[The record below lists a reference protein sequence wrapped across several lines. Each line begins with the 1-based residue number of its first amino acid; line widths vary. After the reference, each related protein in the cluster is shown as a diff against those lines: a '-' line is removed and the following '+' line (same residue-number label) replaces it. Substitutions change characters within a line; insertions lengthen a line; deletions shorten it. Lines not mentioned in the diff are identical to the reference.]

1 MIASAYKY
9 SSTERRDPGFLR
21 RMWAMVIKEFV
32 QMRRDRMTFAT
43 MIFVPIMQLVLF
55 GYAINTDPKQLPTAV
70 LTRDDGPLTR
80 AVLSAMKNT
89 DYFDFRVQVRDAAE
103 LDRLVRSGEVQFA
116 VEIPASFERDVR
128 RGDRPSVLVIA
139 DATDPVATG
148 TAVSSLQGLI
158 DTALRRE
165 LRGPDASVTKS
176 RAPFDITIQNRYNP
190 EAITQY
196 NIVPGLLGVVLT
208 MTMMM
213 FTALA
218 VTREIE
224 RGTME
229 ALLSMPIK
237 PVEIMIGKIAP
248 FVLVGFVQMTIII
261 GAAHVLF
268 GVPIM
273 GSVWLLV
280 ALSTLFAAAN
290 LAVGYTFSTIAENQ
304 LQAVQMT
311 FFFFLPNILLSGF
324 MFPFRGMPDWAQ
336 AIGEALPLTHF
347 LRIVRGITLKGTGF
361 ADMHLDGAGGL
372 HGGRDGARA
381 VSLPPHAGLAPNC
394 ELSFPRKRESSNHC
408 NRLFFTVGV
417 TGLPG
422 QAGQ

>member
-1 MIASAYKY
+1 MIAAAYRY
-9 SSTERRDPGFLR
+9 SSTQRRDPGFLL

-43 MIFVPIMQLVLF
+43 MIFVPILQLVLF
-55 GYAINTDPKQLPTAV
+55 GYAINTDPRQLPTAV
-70 LTRDDGPLTR
+70 LIRDDGPITR
-80 AVLSAMKNT
+80 AVLSAMRNT
-89 DYFDFRVQVRDAAE
+89 DYFDFKVQVRDAEE
-103 LDRLVRSGEVQFA
+103 LDRLVRTGEVQFA
-116 VEIPASFERDVR
+116 IEIPASFERDVR

-165 LRGPDASVTKS
+165 LRGPDASVTKTT
-176 RAPFDITIQNRYNP
+176 APFEITLQNRYNP

-229 ALLSMPIK
+229 SLLAMPIK

-248 FVLVGFVQMTIII
+248 FVVVGFVQMTIIL
-261 GAAHVLF
+261 GAAHLLF

-273 GSVWLLV
+273 GSLWLLV

-347 LRIVRGITLKGTGF
+347 LRIVRGIALKGSGF
-361 ADMHLDGAGGL
+361 ADMQMDVLAL
-372 HGGRDGARA
+372 VLFMA
-381 VSLPPHAGLAPNC
+381 VAMGLA
-394 ELSFPRKRESSNHC
+394 
-408 NRLFFTVGV
+408 LFRFRRT
-417 TGLPG
+417 LD
-422 QAGQ
+422 

>member
-1 MIASAYKY
+1 MSAQIYQREE
-9 SSTERRDPGFLR
+9 SERPDRGFLR
-21 RMWAMVIKEFV
+21 RMWAIFIKEFV

-43 MIFVPIMQLVLF
+43 MIVVPIMQLVLF

-80 AVLSAMKNT
+80 AVLAAMKNT
-89 DYFDFRVQVRDAAE
+89 DYFDFVEQVRDPAE
-103 LDRLVRSGEVQFA
+103 LDRLISSGAVQFA

-148 TAVSSLQGLI
+148 TAVSALQGLI

-165 LRGPDASVTKS
+165 LRGPDAAITKTTV
-176 RAPFDITIQNRYNP
+176 PFAITLQNRYNP
-190 EAITQY
+190 EGITQY

-229 ALLSMPIK
+229 SLLAMPIK

-248 FVLVGFVQMTIII
+248 FVLVGFVQMTIIL
-261 GAAHVLF
+261 GAAHLLF
-268 GVPIM
+268 DVPIM

-280 ALSTLFAAAN
+280 ALATLFAAAN
-290 LAVGYTFSTIAENQ
+290 LAVGYTFSTVATNQ

-336 AIGEALPLTHF
+336 VIGEALPLTHF
-347 LRIVRGITLKGTGF
+347 LRIVRGITLKGNGF
-361 ADMHLDGAGGL
+361 ADMQLDVLAL
-372 HGGRDGARA
+372 VIFTLVAM
-381 VSLPPHAGLAPNC
+381 GLA
-394 ELSFPRKRESSNHC
+394 
-408 NRLFFTVGV
+408 LFRFRRT
-417 TGLPG
+417 LD
-422 QAGQ
+422 

>member
-1 MIASAYKY
+1 MSAYNG
-9 SSTERRDPGFLR
+9 STAERRDPGFFR

-43 MIFVPIMQLVLF
+43 MIFVPILQLTLF

-70 LTRDDGPLTR
+70 LVRDEGPLTR
-80 AVLSAMKNT
+80 AVLAAMKNT
-89 DYFDFRVQVRDAAE
+89 DYFKFTEQVHDADE
-103 LDRLVRSGEVQFA
+103 LDRLILSGKVQFA

-128 RGDRPSVLVIA
+128 RGDRPAVLVIA

-165 LRGPDASVTKS
+165 LRGPDAPVTKS
-176 RAPFDITIQNRYNP
+176 TAPFQITLQNRYNP

-229 ALLSMPIK
+229 SLLAMPIK

-248 FVLVGFVQMTIII
+248 IVLVGFVQMTIILC
-261 GAAHVLF
+261 AAQFLF
-268 GVPIM
+268 NVPIM

-280 ALSTLFAAAN
+280 SLATLFAASN
-290 LAVGYTFSTIAENQ
+290 LAVGYTFSTIAQNQ
-304 LQAVQMT
+304 LQAVQLT

-324 MFPFRGMPDWAQ
+324 MFPFRGMPMWAQ
-336 AIGEALPLTHF
+336 VIGEALPLTHF
-347 LRIVRGITLKGTGF
+347 MRIVRGIMLKSTGL
-361 ADMHLDGAGGL
+361 ADMQIDVAALFIFIIVAM
-372 HGGRDGARA
+372 
-381 VSLPPHAGLAPNC
+381 GLA
-394 ELSFPRKRESSNHC
+394 LARFRRT
-408 NRLFFTVGV
+408 LD
-417 TGLPG
+417 
-422 QAGQ
+422 

>member
-1 MIASAYKY
+1 MIASAYRY
-9 SSTERRDPGFLR
+9 SSAERRDPGFLR
-21 RMWAMVIKEFV
+21 RVWAMIVKEFV

-43 MIFVPIMQLVLF
+43 MIFVPILQLTLF

-80 AVLSAMKNT
+80 SVLAAMRNT
-89 DYFDFRVQVRDAAE
+89 DYFDFRWQVRDAEE
-103 LDRLVRSGEVQFA
+103 LDRLVRSGETQFA
-116 VEIPASFERDVR
+116 VEIPASFERDLR
-128 RGDRPSVLVIA
+128 RGDRPQVLVIA

-158 DTALRRE
+158 DSALKRE
-165 LRGPDASVTKS
+165 LRGPDATVTKS
-176 RAPFDITIQNRYNP
+176 VAPFEITLQNRYNP

-229 ALLSMPIK
+229 SLLAMPIK
-237 PVEIMIGKIAP
+237 PVEIMLGKIAP
-248 FVLVGFVQMTIII
+248 FVLVGFVQMTIIL

-290 LAVGYTFSTIAENQ
+290 LAVGYTFSTVAENQ

-336 AIGEALPLTHF
+336 AIGEVLPLTHF
-347 LRIVRGITLKGTGF
+347 LRIVRGITLKGIGF
-361 ADMHLDGAGGL
+361 ADMQMDVLAL
-372 HGGRDGARA
+372 VLFMLIAM
-381 VSLPPHAGLAPNC
+381 GLA
-394 ELSFPRKRESSNHC
+394 
-408 NRLFFTVGV
+408 LFRFRRT
-417 TGLPG
+417 LD
-422 QAGQ
+422 

>member
-1 MIASAYKY
+1 MSDDTYNG
-9 SSTERRDPGFLR
+9 STAERRDPGFFR

-43 MIFVPIMQLVLF
+43 MIFVPILQLTLF

-70 LTRDDGPLTR
+70 LVRDEGPLTR
-80 AVLSAMKNT
+80 AVLAAMKNT
-89 DYFDFRVQVRDAAE
+89 DYFKFTEQVHDADE
-103 LDRLVRSGEVQFA
+103 LDRLILSGKVQFA

-128 RGDRPSVLVIA
+128 RGDRPAVLVIA

-165 LRGPDASVTKS
+165 LRGPGAPVTKS
-176 RAPFDITIQNRYNP
+176 TAPFQITLQNRYNP

-229 ALLSMPIK
+229 SLLAMPIK

-248 FVLVGFVQMTIII
+248 FVLVGFVQMTIILC
-261 GAAHVLF
+261 AAHFLF
-268 GVPIM
+268 NVPIM

-280 ALSTLFAAAN
+280 SLATLFAASN
-290 LAVGYTFSTIAENQ
+290 LAVGYTFSTIAQNQ
-304 LQAVQMT
+304 LQAVQLT

-324 MFPFRGMPDWAQ
+324 MFPFRGMPMWAQ
-336 AIGEALPLTHF
+336 VIGEALPLTHF
-347 LRIVRGITLKGTGF
+347 MRIVRGIMLKSTGL
-361 ADMHLDGAGGL
+361 ADMQIDVAALFIFIIVAM
-372 HGGRDGARA
+372 
-381 VSLPPHAGLAPNC
+381 GLA
-394 ELSFPRKRESSNHC
+394 LARFRRT
-408 NRLFFTVGV
+408 LD
-417 TGLPG
+417 
-422 QAGQ
+422 

>member
-1 MIASAYKY
+1 MIAAAYRY
-9 SSTERRDPGFLR
+9 SSGTRRDPGFLR

-80 AVLSAMKNT
+80 AVLAAMRNT
-89 DYFDFRVQVRDAAE
+89 DYFDFRVQVRDPEE
-103 LDRLVRSGEVQFA
+103 LDRLVRSGDVQFA

-128 RGDRPSVLVIA
+128 RGDRPQVLVIA

-148 TAVSSLQGLI
+148 TAVSALQGLI

-165 LRGPDASVTKS
+165 LRGPDAPVTKTT
-176 RAPFDITIQNRYNP
+176 APFEITLQNRYNP
-190 EAITQY
+190 EGITQY

-229 ALLSMPIK
+229 SLLAMPIK

-248 FVLVGFVQMTIII
+248 FVLIGFVQMTIIL
-261 GAAHVLF
+261 GAAHLLF

-347 LRIVRGITLKGTGF
+347 LRIVRGIALKGNGF
-361 ADMHLDGAGGL
+361 ADMQVDVLAL
-372 HGGRDGARA
+372 VLFMLIAM
-381 VSLPPHAGLAPNC
+381 GLA
-394 ELSFPRKRESSNHC
+394 
-408 NRLFFTVGV
+408 LFRFRRT
-417 TGLPG
+417 LD
-422 QAGQ
+422 

>member
-1 MIASAYKY
+1 MSQARLSW
-9 SSTERRDPGFLR
+9 RRFRAVL
-21 RMWAMVIKEFV
+21 VKEFI
-32 QMRRDRMTFAT
+32 QMRRDRLTFAM
-43 MIFVPIMQLVLF
+43 MIGVPLLQLILF
-55 GYAINTDPKQLPTAV
+55 GYAINTDPKQMPTAV
-70 LTRDDGPLTR
+70 LVRDDGPLTR
-80 AVLSAMKNT
+80 AVLSAMRNT
-89 DYFDFRVQVRDAAE
+89 DYFDFKLQVRDAAE
-103 LDRLVRSGEVQFA
+103 LDRLVRTGEVQFA

-148 TAVSSLQGLI
+148 TAVAGLRGLV
-158 DTALRRE
+158 DTALKRE
-165 LRGPDASVTKS
+165 LRGPDASVTKTA
-176 RAPFDITIQNRYNP
+176 APFEITIQNRYNP

-229 ALLSMPIK
+229 ALLAMPIK

-248 FVLVGFVQMTIII
+248 FVVVGFVQMTIII

-268 GVPIM
+268 GVPIL

-290 LAVGYTFSTIAENQ
+290 LAVGYTFSTVAENQ

-336 AIGEALPLTHF
+336 WIGEALPLTHF
-347 LRIVRGITLKGTGF
+347 LRIVRGITLKGNGF
-361 ADMHLDGAGGL
+361 ADMQIDVLAL
-372 HGGRDGARA
+372 LIFMA
-381 VSLPPHAGLAPNC
+381 VAMGLA
-394 ELSFPRKRESSNHC
+394 
-408 NRLFFTVGV
+408 LFRFRRT
-417 TGLPG
+417 LD
-422 QAGQ
+422 

>member
-1 MIASAYKY
+1 MSAAAYKRA
-9 SSTERRDPGFLR
+9 TPARGDPGSFK
-21 RMWAMVIKEFV
+21 RMWAMIVKEFV

-43 MIFVPIMQLVLF
+43 MIFIPILQLVLF
-55 GYAINTDPKQLPTAV
+55 GYAINTDPKHLPTAV

-80 AVLSAMKNT
+80 AVLAAMKNS
-89 DYFDFRVQVRDAAE
+89 DYFLFVKQVHDPAE
-103 LDRLVRSGEVQFA
+103 IDRMLASGEVQFA
-116 VEIPASFERDVR
+116 VEVPASFERDIR
-128 RGDRPSVLVIA
+128 RGDRPQLLVIA

-148 TAVSSLQGLI
+148 TAISAVQGLV
-158 DTALRRE
+158 DTALKRE
-165 LRGPDASVTKS
+165 LRGPDDSIEA
-176 RAPFDITIQNRYNP
+176 RAPPFKLMIQRRYNP
-190 EAITQY
+190 EGLTQY

-229 ALLSMPIK
+229 SLLAMPIK

-261 GAAHVLF
+261 AAAHLVF
-268 GVPIM
+268 GVPIL

-280 ALSTLFAAAN
+280 ALATLFAAAN
-290 LAVGYTFSTIAENQ
+290 LAVGYTFSTVAENQ

-324 MFPFRGMPDWAQ
+324 MFPFRGMPRWAQ
-336 AIGEALPLTHF
+336 WIGEILPLTHF
-347 LRIVRGITLKGTGF
+347 MRIVRGIMLKGNDF
-361 ADMHLDGAGGL
+361 AEMRIDVLALVIFLVAAM
-372 HGGRDGARA
+372 
-381 VSLPPHAGLAPNC
+381 GLA
-394 ELSFPRKRESSNHC
+394 LLRFRRT
-408 NRLFFTVGV
+408 LD
-417 TGLPG
+417 
-422 QAGQ
+422 

>member
-1 MIASAYKY
+1 MSASGYNGA
-9 SSTERRDPGFLR
+9 TEHDPGFLR
-21 RMWAMVIKEFV
+21 RMWAMVVKEFV
-32 QMRRDRMTFAT
+32 QMQRDRMTFAT
-43 MIFVPIMQLVLF
+43 MIFVPILQLTLF

-70 LTRDDGPLTR
+70 LVRGDGPLTR
-80 AVLSAMKNT
+80 AVLAAMSNT
-89 DYFDFRVQVRDAAE
+89 NYFDFRWQVRDPEE
-103 LDRLVRSGEVQFA
+103 LDKLIRSGEAQFA

-128 RGDRPSVLVIA
+128 RGDRPAILVIA

-148 TAVSSLQGLI
+148 TAISAVEGLI

-165 LRGPDASVTKS
+165 LRGPDASVKAT
-176 RAPFDITIQNRYNP
+176 APPFEVRLQRRYNP
-190 EAITQY
+190 EGITQY

-229 ALLSMPIK
+229 SLLAMPIK

-261 GAAHVLF
+261 GAAHFLF

-290 LAVGYTFSTIAENQ
+290 LAVGYTFSTFATNQ

-324 MFPFRGMPDWAQ
+324 MFPFRGMPQWAQ

-361 ADMHLDGAGGL
+361 ADMHIDVLAL
-372 HGGRDGARA
+372 VLFMA
-381 VSLPPHAGLAPNC
+381 VAMGLA
-394 ELSFPRKRESSNHC
+394 
-408 NRLFFTVGV
+408 LFRFRRT
-417 TGLPG
+417 LD
-422 QAGQ
+422 

>member
-80 AVLSAMKNT
+80 AVLSAMRNT
-89 DYFDFRVQVRDAAE
+89 DYFDFKVQVRDAEE

-176 RAPFDITIQNRYNP
+176 GAPFEITIQNRYNP

-361 ADMHLDGAGGL
+361 ADMHLDVLAL
-372 HGGRDGARA
+372 VVFMA
-381 VSLPPHAGLAPNC
+381 VAMGLA
-394 ELSFPRKRESSNHC
+394 
-408 NRLFFTVGV
+408 LFRFRRT
-417 TGLPG
+417 LD
-422 QAGQ
+422 

>member
-1 MIASAYKY
+1 MSDATYNG
-9 SSTERRDPGFLR
+9 STAERRDPAFFR

-43 MIFVPIMQLVLF
+43 MIFVPILQLTLF

-70 LTRDDGPLTR
+70 LVRDEGPLTR
-80 AVLSAMKNT
+80 AVLVAMKNT
-89 DYFDFRVQVRDAAE
+89 DYFKFTKQVHDADE
-103 LDRLVRSGEVQFA
+103 LDRLIRSGKVQFA

-128 RGDRPSVLVIA
+128 RGDRPGVLVIA

-165 LRGPDASVTKS
+165 LRGPDAPLTKS
-176 RAPFDITIQNRYNP
+176 TAPFQITLQNRYNP

-229 ALLSMPIK
+229 SLLAMPIK

-248 FVLVGFVQMTIII
+248 FVLVGFVQMTIILF
-261 GAAHVLF
+261 AAHFLF
-268 GVPIM
+268 NVPIM

-280 ALSTLFAAAN
+280 SLATLFAASN
-290 LAVGYTFSTIAENQ
+290 LAVGYTFSTIAQNQ
-304 LQAVQMT
+304 LQAVQLT

-324 MFPFRGMPDWAQ
+324 MFPFRGMPMWAQ
-336 AIGEALPLTHF
+336 VIGEALPLTHF
-347 LRIVRGITLKGTGF
+347 MRIVRGIMLKSTGL
-361 ADMHLDGAGGL
+361 ADMQIDVAALFIFIIVAM
-372 HGGRDGARA
+372 
-381 VSLPPHAGLAPNC
+381 GLA
-394 ELSFPRKRESSNHC
+394 LARFRRT
-408 NRLFFTVGV
+408 LD
-417 TGLPG
+417 
-422 QAGQ
+422 

>member
-1 MIASAYKY
+1 MTAVPYHYGASA
-9 SSTERRDPGFLR
+9 RRDPGFFR

-55 GYAINTDPKQLPTAV
+55 GYAINTDPKQLPAAV
-70 LTRDDGPLTR
+70 LARDDGPLTR
-80 AVLSAMKNT
+80 AVLAAMTNT
-89 DYFDFRVQVRDAAE
+89 DRFDFQVQVHDPKE
-103 LDRLVRSGEVQFA
+103 LDRLVRTGEVQFA

-148 TAVSSLQGLI
+148 TAVSALQGMI
-158 DTALRRE
+158 GTALRRE
-165 LRGPDASVTKS
+165 LRGPDEAVIGKA
-176 RAPFDITIQNRYNP
+176 APFDIAIQNRYNP
-190 EAITQY
+190 EGITQY

-218 VTREIE
+218 VTRELE

-229 ALLSMPIK
+229 SLLAMPIK

-248 FVLVGFVQMTIII
+248 FVVVGFVQMTIIL
-261 GAAHVLF
+261 GAAHVMF
-268 GVPIM
+268 DVPIM

-280 ALSTLFAAAN
+280 ALATLFAAAN
-290 LAVGYTFSTIAENQ
+290 LAVGYTFSTIAKNQ

-311 FFFFLPNILLSGF
+311 FFFFLPSILLSGF

-336 AIGEALPLTHF
+336 AIGEVLPLTHF
-347 LRIVRGITLKGTGF
+347 LRIVRGITLKGVGF
-361 ADMHLDGAGGL
+361 ADMQTSVLAL
-372 HGGRDGARA
+372 TVFMLLAM
-381 VSLPPHAGLAPNC
+381 GLA
-394 ELSFPRKRESSNHC
+394 LIRFRRT
-408 NRLFFTVGV
+408 LD
-417 TGLPG
+417 
-422 QAGQ
+422 

>member
-1 MIASAYKY
+1 MSAAAQD
-9 SSTERRDPGFLR
+9 SARPAGRDPGFLKR
-21 RMWAMVIKEFV
+21 VWAMVVKEFV

-43 MIFVPIMQLVLF
+43 MLFIPILQLTLF
-55 GYAINTDPKQLPTAV
+55 GYAINTDPKHLPTAV

-80 AVLSAMKNT
+80 AVLAAMKNS
-89 DYFDFRVQVRDAAE
+89 DYFAFTRQVRDPAE
-103 LDRLVRSGEVQFA
+103 LDAMLRSGAAQFA

-128 RGDRPSVLVIA
+128 RGDRPSLLVIA

-148 TAVSSLQGLI
+148 TAIAAMQGLI

-165 LRGPDASVTKS
+165 LRGPDAAVEA
-176 RAPFDITIQNRYNP
+176 RAPPFALTLQRRYNP
-190 EAITQY
+190 EGLTQY

-229 ALLSMPIK
+229 SLLAMPIR

-261 GAAHVLF
+261 GAASYLF
-268 GVPIM
+268 DVPIR
-273 GSVWLLV
+273 GSVGLLV
-280 ALSTLFAAAN
+280 LLSTLFAAAN
-290 LAVGYTFSTIAENQ
+290 LAVGYTFSTVAENQ

-324 MFPFRGMPDWAQ
+324 MFPFRGMPQWAQ
-336 AIGEALPLTHF
+336 VIGEILPLTHF
-347 LRIVRGITLKGTGF
+347 MRIARGIMLKGNGL
-361 ADMHLDGAGGL
+361 ADMRLDVLAL
-372 HGGRDGARA
+372 VIFLVAA
-381 VSLPPHAGLAPNC
+381 MGLA
-394 ELSFPRKRESSNHC
+394 LLRFRRT
-408 NRLFFTVGV
+408 LD
-417 TGLPG
+417 
-422 QAGQ
+422 

>member
-1 MIASAYKY
+1 MIAAAYRY
-9 SSTERRDPGFLR
+9 SSSQRRDPGFLR
-21 RMWAMVIKEFV
+21 RMWAMIVKEFV

-89 DYFDFRVQVRDAAE
+89 DYFDFRVQVRDPEE
-103 LDRLVRSGEVQFA
+103 LDRLIRAGEVQFA

-128 RGDRPSVLVIA
+128 RGDKPSVLVIA

-165 LRGPDASVTKS
+165 LRGPDAAITKAA
-176 RAPFDITIQNRYNP
+176 APFEIVLQNRYNP

-229 ALLSMPIK
+229 SLLAMPIK
-237 PVEIMIGKIAP
+237 PVEIMLGKIAP
-248 FVLVGFVQMTIII
+248 FVLVGFVQMTIIL
-261 GAAHVLF
+261 GAAHLLF

-280 ALSTLFAAAN
+280 ALATLFAAAN
-290 LAVGYTFSTIAENQ
+290 LAVGYTFSTVAENQ

-347 LRIVRGITLKGTGF
+347 LRIVRGITLKGIGF
-361 ADMHLDGAGGL
+361 ADMQMDVLAL
-372 HGGRDGARA
+372 VIFMLVAM
-381 VSLPPHAGLAPNC
+381 GLA
-394 ELSFPRKRESSNHC
+394 LYRFRRT
-408 NRLFFTVGV
+408 LD
-417 TGLPG
+417 
-422 QAGQ
+422 

>member
-1 MIASAYKY
+1 MIAAAYRY
-9 SSTERRDPGFLR
+9 SSGERRDPGFFR
-21 RMWAMVIKEFV
+21 RMWAMVVKEFV

-43 MIFVPIMQLVLF
+43 MIIVPILQLTLF

-80 AVLSAMKNT
+80 AVLAAMRNT
-89 DYFDFRVQVRDAAE
+89 DYFDFRVQVRDPEE
-103 LDRLVRSGEVQFA
+103 LDRLVRSGDVQFA

-148 TAVSSLQGLI
+148 TAVSALQGLI

-165 LRGPDASVTKS
+165 LRGPDAAVTKS
-176 RAPFDITIQNRYNP
+176 AAPFQITLQNRYNP
-190 EAITQY
+190 EGITQY

-229 ALLSMPIK
+229 SLLAMPIK

-248 FVLVGFVQMTIII
+248 FVLVGFVQMTIIL
-261 GAAHVLF
+261 GAAHFLF

-280 ALSTLFAAAN
+280 TLATLFAAAN
-290 LAVGYTFSTIAENQ
+290 LAVGYTFSTIATNQ

-324 MFPFRGMPDWAQ
+324 MFPFRGMPGWAQ

-347 LRIVRGITLKGTGF
+347 LRIVRGITLKGNGF
-361 ADMHLDGAGGL
+361 GDMQIDVLAL
-372 HGGRDGARA
+372 VIFMVVAM
-381 VSLPPHAGLAPNC
+381 GLA
-394 ELSFPRKRESSNHC
+394 
-408 NRLFFTVGV
+408 LFRFRRT
-417 TGLPG
+417 LD
-422 QAGQ
+422 

>member
-1 MIASAYKY
+1 MTAVPYQNGAG
-9 SSTERRDPGFLR
+9 ERRDPGFLR
-21 RMWAMVIKEFV
+21 RMWAMVVKEFV

-43 MIFVPIMQLVLF
+43 MIIVPIMQLVLF

-70 LTRDDGPLTR
+70 LTRDDGPMTR
-80 AVLSAMKNT
+80 AVLAAMRNT
-89 DYFDFRVQVRDAAE
+89 DYFDFKVQVHDPAE

-128 RGDRPSVLVIA
+128 RGDHPRVLVIA

-148 TAVSSLQGLI
+148 TAVSALQGLI

-165 LRGPDASVTKS
+165 LRGPDDEITKTA
-176 RAPFDITIQNRYNP
+176 APFEITVQNRYNP
-190 EAITQY
+190 EGITQY

-229 ALLSMPIK
+229 SLLAMPIK

-248 FVLVGFVQMTIII
+248 FVVVGFVQMVIIV

-280 ALSTLFAAAN
+280 ALATLFAAAN

-336 AIGEALPLTHF
+336 AIGEMLPLTHF

-361 ADMHLDGAGGL
+361 ADMQTDVLALVLFTLAAMALALFRFRRTLD
-372 HGGRDGARA
+372 
-381 VSLPPHAGLAPNC
+381 
-394 ELSFPRKRESSNHC
+394 
-408 NRLFFTVGV
+408 
-417 TGLPG
+417 
-422 QAGQ
+422 